1 MNRNGGGGTFVS
13 WVSWL
18 LAGVGT
24 GAGTGLVDGL
34 ILTRLVTSISL
45 PRYVVMLTTLQYAL
59 LGVAAGLLIRLI
71 LAPPPGSRF
80 RARPYAILVPL
91 ALLVLIAPLGNRF
104 FLPGETEPSSL
115 AFDLVLVLTL
125 FGIGALLTRIGR
137 GMPGPRRPRLVAG
150 VVSLLVLLCG
160 AALFSR
166 PERAPEAEG
175 RIVRAGGDRAEN
187 LIILLIDTLRNDH
200 VSWNGYERET
210 TPALDRLA
218 GKGAVFTNLV
228 SQAPHTKASCA
239 SLLTSLHPASHTA
252 VENAGLPR
260 SAVTL
265 PEVMKA
271 AGYRTFGVSANTYIS
286 PVFGFDQ
293 GFETL
298 LTLPVLTT
306 TRNEVGY
313 LLRRIERRFGPN
325 RAAAWLLQRLT
336 DFEKRW
342 FWDVRPD
349 ASQLAAPDVI
359 DPFLEWIGE
368 GEEKE
373 PFFAYLHFLEPHAL
387 YEAPEPFDTLFTGG
401 YDGEPVTNHPSTAG
415 LFSPV
420 TLAPSLP
427 ERERQNMIDRY
438 DAEIVYLDTELARLF
453 ERLESTGLD
462 GRTLLLV
469 VADHGEGFYE
479 HGMWGHGHS
488 LYDEELRVP
497 LAMIHPA
504 RIEADRRIDSP
515 VRMVD
520 LMPTVLD
527 LLGIPAPAG
536 VQGRSLTGLL
546 QGEAVE
552 DLPCYS
558 EIEWSGKQYD
568 SLRKGDRKLIREIG
582 GASWLYD
589 LASDPGETTD
599 LSARDPG
606 SAAAMLGEIERIRSL
621 FIESRIAREKDEES
635 EILDETTR
643 DRLKALGYIE

>member
-1 MNRNGGGGTFVS
+1 MSRYGRGRTIVS
-13 WVSWL
+13 WVSWV
-18 LAGVGT
+18 LAGAAT
-24 GAGTGLVDGL
+24 GAGTGLIDGL

-45 PRYVVMLTTLQYAL
+45 PRYVVMLTALQYAL
-59 LGVAAGLLIRLI
+59 LGAAAGALIRLI
-71 LAPPPGSRF
+71 LALPAGKRF
-80 RARPYAILVPL
+80 RARPYVLLVPI
-91 ALLVLIAPLGNRF
+91 AFLVLLAPLGNRF

-115 AFDLVLVLTL
+115 AFDLVLVLAA
-125 FGIGALLTRIGR
+125 FGIGALLTRTGK
-137 GMPGPRRPRLVAG
+137 GGFGPERPRLLAG
-150 VVSLLVLLCG
+150 ALSLLVLLGG
-160 AALFSR
+160 AAFFSR
-166 PERAPEAEG
+166 SEEVPEREG
-175 RIVRAGGDRAEN
+175 RSARAGGESTEN
-187 LIILLIDTLRNDH
+187 MIILLIDTLRNDH
-200 VSWNGYERET
+200 VSWNGYERKT
-210 TPALDRLA
+210 TPVLDRLA
-218 GKGAVFTNLV
+218 GKGTVFTSLV

-265 PEVMKA
+265 PEVMKD

-298 LTLPVLTT
+298 LTLPVLMTN
-306 TRNEVGY
+306 RNEVGY
-313 LLRRIERRFGPN
+313 LLRRIEQRFGPN
-325 RAAAWLLQRLT
+325 RAVAWLLQRLT

-349 ASQLAAPDVI
+349 VSQLAAPDVI

-368 GEEKE
+368 ERE

-387 YEAPEPFDTLFTGG
+387 YDAPEPFSALFTGD
-401 YDGEPVTNHPSTAG
+401 YDGEPIINHPATAG

-420 TLAPSLP
+420 TLAPSIP
-427 ERERQNMIDRY
+427 ERERRNMIARY
-438 DAEIVYLDTELARLF
+438 DAEIAYLDMELARLF
-453 ERLESTGLD
+453 EKLESTGLD

-488 LYDEELRVP
+488 LYDEELLVP
-497 LAMIHPA
+497 LIMIHPA
-504 RIEADRRIDSP
+504 LIEAGHRIDRP

-536 VQGRSLTGLL
+536 MQGRSLAGLL
-546 QGEAVE
+546 RGETVE
-552 DLPCYS
+552 DLSCYS

-568 SLRKGDRKLIREIG
+568 SLRKGDRKLIRAIG
-582 GASWLYD
+582 GTSWLYD

-599 LSARDPG
+599 LAARDPETT
-606 SAAAMLGEIERIRSL
+606 AAMIGEIERIRSL
-621 FIESRIAREKDEES
+621 FLESKLEREKDEES